1 MIEKHEHG
9 YEQYVGKYYKLGT
22 SLKDIKK
29 KIDEDIKR
37 EIANGTLPKIKYT
50 LRTKYFSGGEEL
62 TLIIRDSPEK
72 LYSEPYKKTEFF
84 KNLESKL
91 TAIADEYNYTERDI
105 GAGDYFSTSFYF
117 FVRADDDLMR
127 MIKWLKNMLM
137 KMEGI

>member
-29 KIDEDIKR
+29 KINEDIKR
-37 EIANGTLPKIKYT
+37 EIENGTLPKIKYT

-62 TLIIRDSPEK
+62 TLIIRESPEK

-91 TAIADEYNYTERDI
+91 TAIADEYNYTERDM
-105 GAGDYFSTSFYF
+105 GPGDYFNTSFYF

-127 MIKWLKNMLM
+127 MIK
-137 KMEGI
+137 